1 MVILKLQIYSTKTL
15 PVVNFYPVPYRT
27 FYLKITGIRVP
38 VPVTVGAW
46 LLFPRIL
53 TGIVQFLIATMI
65 WIILIQ
71 LRRTVLFVPST
82 GTVFVT
88 HINYYY
94 RYQICPHYQFSV
106 RMSSEREQ
114 KQLDDATHALA
125 GRFQDIKTSLRNAAE
140 LCREMSR
147 VQGLNKL
154 HVL

>member
-1 MVILKLQIYSTKTL
+1 MN
-15 PVVNFYPVPYRT
+15 VNLNGYPVPYRT

-53 TGIVQFLIATMI
+53 TGLVQFLIATMI

-140 LCREMSR
+140 LCREMSC

>member
-1 MVILKLQIYSTKTL
+1 
-15 PVVNFYPVPYRT
+15 
-27 FYLKITGIRVP
+27 
-38 VPVTVGAW
+38 
-46 LLFPRIL
+46 
-53 TGIVQFLIATMI
+53 MI

-82 GTVFVT
+82 CTVFVT

-140 LCREMSR
+140 LCREMSC